1 MAARKIKLKDQLGRV
16 VRVPTATATPA
27 PTTPPVTQPEPARP
41 AATVWKLIREIPA
54 NIQKLAKL
62 VGTGF
67 TTRGPDG
74 EWFQRQIEAGEG
86 IVVADGDGVAGNP
99 SIGLAELPD
108 AGGGTLQKT
117 LRDDYGRLAGTSAA
131 TTSDLAEGGNLYF
144 TDERADARIAA
155 QKGVANG
162 LATLDAGAKLPANQL
177 PALAITDTFVVAS
190 QAAMLALTAERG
202 DVAVRTDLQKSFIL
216 AAEPATALANWQ
228 ELLVP
233 TGTAGTVTSVAL
245 SVPTGLVVA
254 GSPITA
260 SGTFTVS
267 YATGY
272 QGYTAAEATK
282 LAGIATGATVGA
294 AWGTNLS
301 GIPASISSLAG
312 LTTSANQ
319 GVYLTAP
326 NNWAAYPLTPAGR
339 ALLDDADAP
348 AQRTTLGLASGT
360 TGQFWRGDGSWS
372 SALTADMRVQ
382 KGVPGYEMVSANGQ
396 NGWRFIGNVND
407 SADFGF
413 AIGQLVSGSWA
424 ARYAFSTVAMAPTA
438 DNTLSSGRADARWTV
453 VHAATGAINTSD
465 EREKTAVRPF
475 TAAEL
480 AAAAELGREIGVYQW
495 LAMIAEK
502 GGAAR
507 QHIGMTVQGAI
518 AILELHGL
526 DPFAYG
532 FICYDQWD
540 ELPVIRDEEG
550 KIVQEYRPAGDRYSF
565 RMDELLAFIARG
577 LAHRL
582 DTVEQRLA
590 AAGL

>member
-1 MAARKIKLKDQLGRV
+1 MANIPK
-16 VRVPTATATPA
+16 PTAP
-27 PTTPPVTQPEPARP
+27 
-41 AATVWKLIREIPA
+41 
-54 NIQKLAKL
+54 
-62 VGTGF
+62 
-67 TTRGPDG
+67 
-74 EWFQRQIEAGEG
+74 
-86 IVVADGDGVAGNP
+86 VAGNFLMAREWWNYFNRLDA
-99 SIGLAELPD
+99 SFNVAGLAEQLAAIQKELAELSKPGQLPVQSVNRKHGAVILD
-108 AGGGTLQKT
+108 AGDVGADPVG
-117 LRDDYGRLAGTSAA
+117 SAA
-131 TTSDLAEGGNLYF
+131 TAVAAHVADTDPHPQYTTAAEV
-144 TDERADARIAA
+144 DAAIAA
-155 QKGVANG
+155 
-162 LATLDAGAKLPANQL
+162 
-177 PALAITDTFVVAS
+177 
-190 QAAMLALTAERG
+190 
-202 DVAVRTDLQKSFIL
+202 
-216 AAEPATALANWQ
+216 
-228 ELLVP
+228 
-233 TGTAGTVTSVAL
+233 TAGTVTSVAL

-267 YATGY
+267 YAAGY

-282 LAGIATGATVGA
+282 LAGVATGATVGA

-319 GVYLTAP
+319 GAYLTAP
-326 NNWAAYPLTPAGR
+326 NTWATYALTPAGR
-339 ALLDDADAP
+339 ALLDDADAA

-360 TGQFWRGDGSWS
+360 TGQFWRGDGTLS

-396 NGWRFIGNVND
+396 YGWRFIGNVND

-502 GGAAR
+502 GDAAR
-507 QHIGMTVQGAI
+507 QHIGMTVQRAI
-518 AILELHGL
+518 EILRSHGL
-526 DPFAYG
+526 DPFTYG

-540 ELPVIRDEEG
+540 ELPEIRDEEG
-550 KIVQEYRPAGDRYSF
+550 RIVQEFSPAGDRYSF

-582 DTVEQRLA
+582 DAVEQRLA